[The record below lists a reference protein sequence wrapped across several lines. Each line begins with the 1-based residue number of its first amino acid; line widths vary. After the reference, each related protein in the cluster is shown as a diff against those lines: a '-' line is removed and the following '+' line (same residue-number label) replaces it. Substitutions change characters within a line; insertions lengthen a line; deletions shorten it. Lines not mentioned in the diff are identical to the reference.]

1 MQSGNDLAGPC
12 AVVGQAGQDAHF
24 NLMPGRFAPGVPSL
38 RAKRDHHPI
47 SPHEQG
53 SRLQL
58 GRQWLLGGQV
68 SLGYGLE
75 LLVELRHGPPPC
87 RLDPL
92 PHGLGTDRPRARPPQ
107 QHRRR
112 RKRHKHGQRTA
123 QILELIT
130 GPLIRAHTQ
139 FFIQWGHR
147 WGRTSLGAPAH
158 PPPPTDRSKQA
169 QHLTLDEAFTT

>member
-1 MQSGNDLAGPC
+1 MCGGAQ
-12 AVVGQAGQDAHF
+12 VGQYAHF
-24 NLMPGRFAPGVPSL
+24 NLMPGRFAPGLPSL

-47 SPHEQG
+47 STHKQG

-92 PHGLGTDRPRARPPQ
+92 PHGLSTDRPRAIPPQ

-112 RKRHKHGQRTA
+112 RKRHKDGQRTA

-130 GPLIRAHTQ
+130 GPLIRAYTQ

-169 QHLTLDEAFTT
+169 QNLTLDEAFTT